1 MDEIE
6 LVGRE
11 QYQHHCHPREK
22 QRLLELDPPSDTGS
36 GCLHPREHAGQ
47 QEKGNQNAGGGGRE
61 SSANLAAAG
70 GAAMNKREKFQREY
84 GKDARHEVQNEPARQ
99 RDADQRDKSAM

>member
-11 QYQHHCHPREK
+11 QYKDDCHSGKK

-36 GCLHPREHAGQ
+36 SCLHSREHAGQ
-47 QEKGNQNAGGGGRE
+47 QKKGNQNASGGGRE
-61 SSANLAAAG
+61 S
-70 GAAMNKREKFQREY
+70 
-84 GKDARHEVQNEPARQ
+84 
-99 RDADQRDKSAM
+99 